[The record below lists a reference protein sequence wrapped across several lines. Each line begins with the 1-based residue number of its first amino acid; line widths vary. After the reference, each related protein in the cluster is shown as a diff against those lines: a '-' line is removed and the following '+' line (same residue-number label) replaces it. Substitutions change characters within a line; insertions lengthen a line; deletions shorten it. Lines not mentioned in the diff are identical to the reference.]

1 MTERKK
7 RGAPPPRSVE
17 EALERAQRHGLAALA
32 ESADAAR
39 ALLDAASLAAS
50 GAPSDAHAWLAQAT
64 QWIDAASKR
73 ARHGAGVPLAPWLD
87 AVSDAL
93 DAEIERWEERSRK
106 DPEARSVLR
115 AFLGVR
121 EILWEFGL
129 RARGETA
136 EAASETDGE
145 GASGAS
151 RADASAASTAFRTRP
166 PRSARRAP
174 SRIQRVPVEG

>member
-1 MTERKK
+1 MTERKT
-7 RGAPPPRSVE
+7 RGAPPSRSVE
-17 EALERAQRHGLAALA
+17 EALERARRHGLAALA

-39 ALLDAASLAAS
+39 ALLDAASLATS
-50 GAPSDAHAWLAQAT
+50 GAPSDAHEWLSRAS
-64 QWIDAASKR
+64 QWIDAAAGR
-73 ARHGAGVPLAPWLD
+73 ARSGAGVPPMPWLD

-93 DAEIERWEERSRK
+93 DEEIERWETRSRQ

-129 RARGETA
+129 RARSEETGS
-136 EAASETDGE
+136 ASAPAND
-145 GASGAS
+145 AP
-151 RADASAASTAFRTRP
+151 RADEGVASPAFRARP
-166 PRSARRAP
+166 PRSARRGA